1 MFSKIIQITKD
12 LNNLKYEREIKAA
25 FRISVPVMMGYSVL
39 GFAFG
44 LLLVSFDYP
53 WYLAPLMSLF
63 IYAGAL
69 QFVAINFF
77 NAKAGFIDI
86 AIASWF
92 VNLRQSF
99 YGLSLLKRFKNT
111 GKLKAYLIFG
121 LTDET
126 YALLTTI
133 KDDEQLKKKWYYFFL
148 TAFNQSYWFL
158 GSTLGAIIGSNIEF
172 NTAGLEF
179 SLTALFVVLC
189 IEQYKNLK
197 NPIPFLIG
205 ASSSVIALC
214 FISSDK
220 MLIVT
225 IALALFM
232 LFFFR
237 KKLTND

>member
-1 MFSKIIQITKD
+1 MQYK
-12 LNNLKYEREIKAA
+12 NELKKA
-25 FRISVPVMMGYSVL
+25 FQVSIPVMMGYAVL

-53 WYLAPLMSLF
+53 WYLAPIMSLF

-77 NAKAGFIDI
+77 NLKAGMIDI

-92 VNLRQSF
+92 VNIRQSF
-99 YGLSLLKRFKNT
+99 YGLSLLKRFKDT
-111 GKLKAYLIFG
+111 GNLKAYLIFG

-133 KDDEQLKKKWYYFFL
+133 KDDESLNKRWYYFFL
-148 TAFNQSYWFL
+148 TAFNQSYWFV
-158 GSTLGAIIGSNIEF
+158 GSTLGAIVGSNIKF

-189 IEQYKNLK
+189 IEQYKNLR
-197 NPIPFLIG
+197 NIVPFIIG
-205 ASSSVIALC
+205 ASASISALC
-214 FISSDK
+214 FVPSDK
-220 MLIVT
+220 MLIVSII
-225 IALALFM
+225 IALFLMFT
-232 LFFFR
+232 L
-237 KKLTND
+237 KKRVENE

>member
-1 MFSKIIQITKD
+1 MKYKIE
-12 LNNLKYEREIKAA
+12 LKKA
-25 FRISVPVMMGYSVL
+25 FQVSIPVMMGYSVL

-44 LLLVSFDYP
+44 LLLVSFDYS

-77 NAKAGFIDI
+77 NLKAGMIDI

-92 VNLRQSF
+92 INIRQSF
-99 YGLSLLKRFKNT
+99 YGLSLLKRFKDS
-111 GKLKAYLIFG
+111 GKLKPYLIFS

-133 KDDEQLKKKWYYFFL
+133 KDDESLNKPWYYFFL
-148 TAFNQSYWFL
+148 GALNQFYWFV
-158 GSTLGAIIGSNIEF
+158 GSTFGAIIGLNIKF

-189 IEQYKNLK
+189 IEQYKNLQ
-197 NPIPFLIG
+197 NITPFIIGLI
-205 ASSSVIALC
+205 SSIFALC
-214 FISSDK
+214 FVPSDK
-220 MLIVT
+220 MLIVSII
-225 IALALFM
+225 IALLLLFS
-232 LFFFR
+232 F
-237 KKLTND
+237 KKRVGNE

>member
-1 MFSKIIQITKD
+1 
-12 LNNLKYEREIKAA
+12 LRYEREIKAA
-25 FRISVPVMMGYSVL
+25 FKVSIPVMMGYGVL

-44 LLLVSFDYP
+44 LLLVSFNYS
-53 WYLAPLMSLF
+53 WYLAPIMSLF

-77 NAKAGFIDI
+77 NVKAGLVDI

-99 YGLSLLKRFKNT
+99 YGLSLLKRFKKS
-111 GKLKAYLIFG
+111 GKLKPYLIFG

-126 YALLTTI
+126 YALLTTL
-133 KDDEQLKKKWYYFFL
+133 KDDENLKKHWYYFFL

-158 GSTLGAIIGSNIEF
+158 GSTLGAIVGSNIEF
-172 NTAGLEF
+172 NTSGLEF

-189 IEQYKNLK
+189 VEQYKSLK

-205 ASSSVIALC
+205 AFVSIIAL
-214 FISSDK
+214 IAIPSDK
-220 MLIVT
+220 MLIVS
-225 IALALFM
+225 IFLSLILLFT
-232 LFFFR
+232 FKR
-237 KKLTND
+237 KLEDNG

>member
-1 MFSKIIQITKD
+1 
-12 LNNLKYEREIKAA
+12 LKYKNELKKA
-25 FRISVPVMMGYSVL
+25 FQVSIPVMMGYAVL

-53 WYLAPLMSLF
+53 WYLAPIMSLF

-77 NAKAGFIDI
+77 NVKAGMIDI

-92 VNLRQSF
+92 VNIRQSF
-99 YGLSLLKRFKNT
+99 YGLSLLKRFKGT
-111 GKLKAYLIFG
+111 GKLKSYLIFG

-133 KDDEQLKKKWYYFFL
+133 KDDDQLNKKWYYFFL
-148 TAFNQSYWFL
+148 TALNQSYWFI
-158 GSTLGAIIGSNIEF
+158 GSTLGAIVGSNIKF

-197 NPIPFLIG
+197 NIVPFIIG
-205 ASSSVIALC
+205 AVASIFSLC
-214 FISSDK
+214 FIPSDK
-220 MLIVT
+220 MLIVS
-225 IALALFM
+225 IIGALILMFT
-232 LFFFR
+232 F
-237 KKLTND
+237 KKRVENE

>member
-1 MFSKIIQITKD
+1 
-12 LNNLKYEREIKAA
+12 LKYKKEFKKAVQVS
-25 FRISVPVMMGYSVL
+25 IPVLMGYSVL

-53 WYLAPLMSLF
+53 WYLAPIMSLF

-77 NAKAGFIDI
+77 NLKAGMIDI

-92 VNLRQSF
+92 INIRQSF
-99 YGLSLLKRFKNT
+99 YGLSLLKRFKDT

-133 KDDEQLKKKWYYFFL
+133 KDDQSLNKSWYYFFL
-148 TAFNQSYWFL
+148 TALNQSYWL
-158 GSTLGAIIGSNIEF
+158 IGSTLGAIVGSNIKF
-172 NTAGLEF
+172 DTAGLEF

-189 IEQYKNLK
+189 IEQYKNLQ
-197 NPIPFLIG
+197 NIIPFIIG
-205 ASSSVIALC
+205 AIASILSLC
-214 FISSDK
+214 FVPSDK
-220 MLIVT
+220 MLIVS
-225 IALALFM
+225 IIGALFLM
-232 LFFFR
+232 FIF
-237 KKLTND
+237 KKKVENE

>member
-1 MFSKIIQITKD
+1 M
-12 LNNLKYEREIKAA
+12 KYEREIKSA
-25 FRISVPVMMGYSVL
+25 FKISIPVMMGYSVL

-44 LLLVSFDYP
+44 LLLVSFDYA
-53 WYLAPLMSLF
+53 WYYAPIMSFF

-77 NAKAGFIDI
+77 NLKAGLVDI

-99 YGLSLLKRFKNT
+99 YGLSLLKRFKKT
-111 GKLKAYLIFG
+111 GKLKPYLIFG

-133 KDDEQLKKKWYYFFL
+133 KDDEQVKKRWYYFFL
-148 TAFNQSYWFL
+148 TAFNQFYWL
-158 GSTLGAIIGSNIEF
+158 VGSTLGALVGASVDF

-197 NPIPFLIG
+197 NKIPFLIG
-205 ASSSVIALC
+205 AFSSILAIIFVP
-214 FISSDK
+214 SDK
-220 MLIVT
+220 MLIT
-225 IALALFM
+225 SISLSLFI

-237 KKLTND
+237 KEVNKNE

>member
-1 MFSKIIQITKD
+1 M
-12 LNNLKYEREIKAA
+12 KYEREIKTA
-25 FRISVPVMMGYSVL
+25 FKISIPVMMGYGVL

-53 WYLAPLMSLF
+53 WYLAPIMSLF

-77 NAKAGFIDI
+77 NLKAGLIDI

-92 VNLRQSF
+92 INLRQSF
-99 YGLSLLKRFKNT
+99 YGLSLLKRFKNS
-111 GKLKAYLIFG
+111 GKLKPYLIFG

-133 KDDEQLKKKWYYFFL
+133 KDDEQLKKGWYYFFL
-148 TAFNQSYWFL
+148 TAFNQSYWFI
-158 GSTLGAIIGSNIEF
+158 GSTLGALIGSNIKF

-205 ASSSVIALC
+205 GFSSLCAL
-214 FISSDK
+214 FFVANDK
-220 MLIVT
+220 MLVT
-225 IALALFM
+225 SILISLVL
-232 LFFFR
+232 LFFF
-237 KKLTND
+237 KGKLTHE